1 MTYLQCGKLLP
12 GPFGLNLPAYLQ
24 YGKLLPHFLST
35 EEKHEYQRNKKK
47 LGVEWDYSK
56 KEITYKLNSN
66 FYRAPEWDTV
76 NWKESVVILG
86 CSHVFGEGLAN
97 NETVVCQL
105 ENLLDRPVINLGQ
118 SGTSTIFSW
127 HNSLRLFE
135 TFGVPYAVIQLW
147 TDYSRLPFYDTDEVK
162 RVGFWSGGKW
172 DNFDSD
178 MKTLYEIWNKND
190 THAKTFF
197 KCEATASKEF
207 WSSKTRYYQG
217 SFFEDTATLLGID
230 FFEKIDSARD
240 LIHHGAETHKLA
252 AKKIFDSLQNLI

>member
-1 MTYLQCGKLLP
+1 MTYLKDGKLLP
-12 GPFGLNLPAYLQ
+12 GPVVMKLHNNSQVGE
-24 YGKLLPHFLST
+24 LLPFFLST
-35 EEKHEYQRNKKK
+35 DEHTDFKKHKKQFGPNWHYYNKE
-47 LGVEWDYSK
+47 LRYD
-56 KEITYKLNSN
+56 LNSD
-66 FYRAPEWDTV
+66 FYRTSEWSDID
-76 NWKESVVILG
+76 WKESIVIFG
-86 CSHVFGEGLAN
+86 CSHVFGEGLSYD
-97 NETVVCQL
+97 ETVAYQL
-105 ENLLDRPVINLGQ
+105 AQLIDRPVVNLGQ

-135 TFGVPYAVIQLW
+135 TFGV
-147 TDYSRLPFYDTDEVK
+147 PFYDTDEVK

-197 KCEATASKEF
+197 KYEATASKEF

-230 FFEKIDSARD
+230 FFEKIDNARD
-240 LIHHGAETHKLA
+240 LIHHGTETHKLA
-252 AKKIFDSLQNLI
+252 AKMIFDSLQNLI